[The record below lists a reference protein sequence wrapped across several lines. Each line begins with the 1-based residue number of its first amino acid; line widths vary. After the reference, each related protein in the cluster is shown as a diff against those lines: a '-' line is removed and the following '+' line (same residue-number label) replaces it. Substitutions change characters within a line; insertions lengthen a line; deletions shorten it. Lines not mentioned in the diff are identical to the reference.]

1 MYEIMLL
8 FETER
13 CIVRKITAADEEGF
27 FRING
32 DPEVMKHIRPAKSKE
47 ECAIFLDQN
56 IQLYKQDS
64 VIGRYLVIE
73 KSTSQAIGMFSY
85 LLLSDEL
92 HYHIGFALLPTYW
105 GKGYALE
112 LVKFGVPYFFS
123 HQSSKDLF
131 AITNKE
137 NTASQKV
144 LLNSGF
150 EASQNFLLNEQA
162 LDLYVIRK

>member
-1 MYEIMLL
+1 MLL
-8 FETER
+8 FETDR

-27 FRING
+27 FKING
-32 DPEVMKHIRPAKSKE
+32 NPEVMKHIRPAKSKE

-56 IQLYKQDS
+56 IQLYRQDS

-73 KSTSQAIGMFSY
+73 KSTTHVIGMFSY

-92 HYHIGFALLPTYW
+92 NYHIGFALLPPFW
-105 GKGYALE
+105 GKGFALE
-112 LVKFGVPYFFS
+112 FVKFGVPYFFS
-123 HQSSKDLF
+123 HQPSNELY

-137 NTASQKV
+137 NIASQKV

-150 EASQNFLLNEQA
+150 KATQNFLLNEQA

>member
-1 MYEIMLL
+1 MLL

-13 CIVRKITAADEEGF
+13 CFVRKLTATDEEGF

-32 DPEVMKHIRPAKSKE
+32 DAEVMKHIRPAKKKQ
-47 ECAIFLDQN
+47 ECAQFLKEN

-64 VIGRYLVIE
+64 VIGRYLVLE
-73 KSTSQAIGMFSY
+73 KSTTQIMGMFSY

-92 HYHIGFALLPTYW
+92 NYHIGFALLPIFW

-123 HQSSKDLF
+123 HQPSNELY

-137 NTASQKV
+137 NAASQKV

-150 EASQNFLLNEQA
+150 EATKNFLLNEQA

>member
-1 MYEIMLL
+1 MLM

-13 CIVRKITAADEEGF
+13 CIVRKITATDEEGF
-27 FRING
+27 FKING
-32 DPEVMKHIRPAKSKE
+32 NPEVMKHIRPAKSKE

-56 IQLYKQDS
+56 IQLYRQGS
-64 VIGRYLVIE
+64 IIGRYLVIE
-73 KSTSQAIGMFSY
+73 KSTTHVIGMFSY

-92 HYHIGFALLPTYW
+92 NYHIGFALLPPYW
-105 GKGYALE
+105 GKGFALE

-123 HQSSKDLF
+123 HQPSNALY

-150 EASQNFLLNEQA
+150 EATQNFLLNEQA